1 MRLDIK
7 EGLSAIL
14 KFIKETHS
22 GGLRDILKEIGRGFI
37 RLRRGCF
44 WLPGGMAGKV
54 SG

>member
-22 GGLRDILKEIGRGFI
+22 GGLRDILKEIGGVFQGSAGGVF
-37 RLRRGCF
+37 GC
-44 WLPGGMAGKV
+44 PAARPAR
-54 SG
+54 